1 MEKNSQ
7 NRTLGSTRARARAA
21 EIQWAR
27 RYECVLGT
35 NFLFDNLSLASKLS
49 SVERETRNLFST
61 GVIAEHEGGTSGRRK
76 M

>member
-7 NRTLGSTRARARAA
+7 NRSRGSTRARACAD

-35 NFLFDNLSLASKLS
+35 NFLLDNLSLASKLS
-49 SVERETRNLFST
+49 SVERVT
-61 GVIAEHEGGTSGRRK
+61 
-76 M
+76 